1 MIEVE
6 EDIKYFL
13 NIVEEEIN
21 SFITAAGTSVEAIIA
36 ARKIWGDGNLLK
48 MVKVLLK
55 LIMKKCV
62 APSLQLDSLAMWGP
76 AAAVALQAE
85 FFAAK
90 QQLKERA
97 EELRERAEKRKRA
110 EERNL
115 RRAYNGRDDQDDS
128 FWSPE
133 DHKKFLATNSPVS
146 VQSSLVDGPLDQ
158 EVAEKGD
165 LSKGPG
171 SAHRQTVSICSIRVY
186 LIELLLLQL
195 STLQLGI
202 GVEPDLIILQIFPF
216 RTTTRRRQ
224 VSHQSKIN
232 FNNETA

>member
-1 MIEVE
+1 MSLKNNYMTKVEKDQKMIEVE

-76 AAAVALQAE
+76 SAAVALQAE

-171 SAHRQTVSICSIRVY
+171 SAHRQSVSV
-186 LIELLLLQL
+186 
-195 STLQLGI
+195 
-202 GVEPDLIILQIFPF
+202 
-216 RTTTRRRQ
+216 
-224 VSHQSKIN
+224 VSGFI
-232 FNNETA
+232 